1 MPYQEEWIRSDCKTV
16 YTLNGFISYKDIYIR
31 FNNDLQFSNNEF
43 LESMGVCLTLLEC
56 TCLREFISPHKKREG
71 GLKRKCTLQLLLVS
85 LLRTCWSAIGEF
97 FPCPRTLRKNFL
109 GSVSFLILKW
119 REYFLATFSVSKLS
133 CIIIVVVF
141 QVSLVLVFMVG
152 VIVYKL
158 LIYRPLSANPST
170 RARAP
175 QIANITGAFV
185 NLTIIMI
192 LSRVCSVYFIYAC
205 L

>member
-1 MPYQEEWIRSDCKTV
+1 MRPAIASGIVTED
-16 YTLNGFISYKDIYIR
+16 
-31 FNNDLQFSNNEF
+31 
-43 LESMGVCLTLLEC
+43 M
-56 TCLREFISPHKKREG
+56 
-71 GLKRKCTLQLLLVS
+71 LVS
-85 LLRTCWSAIGEF
+85 HWPIFSLFQNCPQKFSRLS
-97 FPCPRTLRKNFL
+97 FPLDSKVA
-109 GSVSFLILKW
+109 GILKTSLLW
-119 REYFLATFSVSKLS
+119 DAFSKLS
-133 CIIIVVVF
+133 CIFIVFVF

-192 LSRVCSVYFIYAC
+192 LSRVCSVSFIYAC

>member
-1 MPYQEEWIRSDCKTV
+1 MRPAIASGIVTEDMLVNHRPI
-16 YTLNGFISYKDIYIR
+16 
-31 FNNDLQFSNNEF
+31 FSLFQNCPQKF
-43 LESMGVCLTLLEC
+43 SRLS
-56 TCLREFISPHKKREG
+56 
-71 GLKRKCTLQLLLVS
+71 
-85 LLRTCWSAIGEF
+85 
-97 FPCPRTLRKNFL
+97 FPLDF
-109 GSVSFLILKW
+109 
-119 REYFLATFSVSKLS
+119 
-133 CIIIVVVF
+133 VVVF

>member
-1 MPYQEEWIRSDCKTV
+1 MRPAIASRIVTED
-16 YTLNGFISYKDIYIR
+16 
-31 FNNDLQFSNNEF
+31 
-43 LESMGVCLTLLEC
+43 
-56 TCLREFISPHKKREG
+56 
-71 GLKRKCTLQLLLVS
+71 LLVS
-85 LLRTCWSAIGEF
+85 YWPIFSLYQNSPQKFSGLS
-97 FPCPRTLRKNFL
+97 FPLDSKVAR
-109 GSVSFLILKW
+109 ILKTSLLW
-119 REYFLATFSVSKLS
+119 DAFSKLS
-133 CIIIVVVF
+133 CIFIVVF

>member
-1 MPYQEEWIRSDCKTV
+1 MRSAIASGIVTED
-16 YTLNGFISYKDIYIR
+16 
-31 FNNDLQFSNNEF
+31 
-43 LESMGVCLTLLEC
+43 M
-56 TCLREFISPHKKREG
+56 
-71 GLKRKCTLQLLLVS
+71 LVS
-85 LLRTCWSAIGEF
+85 YWPIFSLSQNS
-97 FPCPRTLRKNFL
+97 PQNFL
-109 GSVSFLILKW
+109 GSVSFSILKW
-119 REYFLATFSVSKLS
+119 REYLKHLFVELS
-133 CIIIVVVF
+133 CIFIVAVF

-192 LSRVCSVYFIYAC
+192 LSRVCSAYFIYAC

>member
-1 MPYQEEWIRSDCKTV
+1 MRPAIASGIVTED
-16 YTLNGFISYKDIYIR
+16 
-31 FNNDLQFSNNEF
+31 
-43 LESMGVCLTLLEC
+43 
-56 TCLREFISPHKKREG
+56 
-71 GLKRKCTLQLLLVS
+71 LLVS
-85 LLRTCWSAIGEF
+85 YWLIFSLSQNSPQKFSGLS
-97 FPCPRTLRKNFL
+97 FPLDSKVAR
-109 GSVSFLILKW
+109 ILKTSLLW
-119 REYFLATFSVSKLS
+119 DAFSKLS
-133 CIIIVVVF
+133 CIFVVVVF

>member
-1 MPYQEEWIRSDCKTV
+1 MRPAIASGIVTED
-16 YTLNGFISYKDIYIR
+16 
-31 FNNDLQFSNNEF
+31 
-43 LESMGVCLTLLEC
+43 M
-56 TCLREFISPHKKREG
+56 
-71 GLKRKCTLQLLLVS
+71 LVS
-85 LLRTCWSAIGEF
+85 HWPI
-97 FPCPRTLRKNFL
+97 FPCSRIVRKNFL
-109 GSVSFLILKW
+109 GSVSLSISKVAGILKTSLLW
-119 REYFLATFSVSKLS
+119 DAFSKLS
-133 CIIIVVVF
+133 CIFIVVVF

>member
-1 MPYQEEWIRSDCKTV
+1 MHSTIASGIVTED
-16 YTLNGFISYKDIYIR
+16 
-31 FNNDLQFSNNEF
+31 
-43 LESMGVCLTLLEC
+43 M
-56 TCLREFISPHKKREG
+56 
-71 GLKRKCTLQLLLVS
+71 LVS
-85 LLRTCWSAIGEF
+85 YWRIFSLSQN
-97 FPCPRTLRKNFL
+97 FPQKFSRL
-109 GSVSFLILKW
+109 SFLLDSKVARILS
-119 REYFLATFSVSKLS
+119 RHFFLPKTELYNY
-133 CIIIVVVF
+133 CRCF

>member
-1 MPYQEEWIRSDCKTV
+1 MRPAIASGIVTED
-16 YTLNGFISYKDIYIR
+16 
-31 FNNDLQFSNNEF
+31 
-43 LESMGVCLTLLEC
+43 
-56 TCLREFISPHKKREG
+56 
-71 GLKRKCTLQLLLVS
+71 LLVS
-85 LLRTCWSAIGEF
+85 YWQIFSLSQNSPQKFSGLS
-97 FPCPRTLRKNFL
+97 FPLDSKVAR
-109 GSVSFLILKW
+109 ILKTSLLW
-119 REYFLATFSVSKLS
+119 DAFSKLS
-133 CIIIVVVF
+133 CIFVVVVF

>member
-1 MPYQEEWIRSDCKTV
+1 MRPAIASGIVTED
-16 YTLNGFISYKDIYIR
+16 
-31 FNNDLQFSNNEF
+31 
-43 LESMGVCLTLLEC
+43 
-56 TCLREFISPHKKREG
+56 
-71 GLKRKCTLQLLLVS
+71 LLVS
-85 LLRTCWSAIGEF
+85 YWPIFSLSKNSPQNFSGLS
-97 FPCPRTLRKNFL
+97 FPLDSKVAR
-109 GSVSFLILKW
+109 ILKTSLSW
-119 REYFLATFSVSKLS
+119 DAFSKLS
-133 CIIIVVVF
+133 CIFVVVVF

>member
-1 MPYQEEWIRSDCKTV
+1 MRPAIASGIVTED
-16 YTLNGFISYKDIYIR
+16 
-31 FNNDLQFSNNEF
+31 
-43 LESMGVCLTLLEC
+43 
-56 TCLREFISPHKKREG
+56 
-71 GLKRKCTLQLLLVS
+71 LLVS
-85 LLRTCWSAIGEF
+85 YWPIFSLSQNSPQKFSGLS
-97 FPCPRTLRKNFL
+97 FPLDSKVAR
-109 GSVSFLILKW
+109 ILKTSLLW
-119 REYFLATFSVSKLS
+119 DAFSKLS
-133 CIIIVVVF
+133 CIFIVVF

>member
-1 MPYQEEWIRSDCKTV
+1 
-16 YTLNGFISYKDIYIR
+16 
-31 FNNDLQFSNNEF
+31 
-43 LESMGVCLTLLEC
+43 MGVCLTLLEC
-56 TCLREFISPHKKREG
+56 TCLSKFISSLKKREG
-71 GLKRKCTLQLLLVS
+71 DWSGNAPRNCFWDRYWGPAGQLLANFSLSQNSPQKFSGLSFPLDSKVARILKTS
-85 LLRTCWSAIGEF
+85 LLWDAF
-97 FPCPRTLRKNFL
+97 
-109 GSVSFLILKW
+109 
-119 REYFLATFSVSKLS
+119 SKLS
-133 CIIIVVVF
+133 CIFVVVVF

>member
-1 MPYQEEWIRSDCKTV
+1 
-16 YTLNGFISYKDIYIR
+16 
-31 FNNDLQFSNNEF
+31 
-43 LESMGVCLTLLEC
+43 MGVCLTLLEC
-56 TCLREFISPHKKREG
+56 TCLSEFIPPLKKREG
-71 GLKRKCTLQLLLVS
+71 DWSGNTLRNCFWYRYWGHAGQLLANFFPVPEFSAKSSRLSFVLDSKVARILKTS
-85 LLRTCWSAIGEF
+85 LLWDAF
-97 FPCPRTLRKNFL
+97 
-109 GSVSFLILKW
+109 
-119 REYFLATFSVSKLS
+119 SKLS
-133 CIIIVVVF
+133 CIFIVVVF